1 MTVRRRRLRPR
12 WVLGAAV
19 ALSLLPLRSWGDE
32 LSGSFT
38 LSYAGGEQDV
48 AGQPMGGT
56 EIRGL
61 VGHGGRLFAA
71 NGYWKETGPAP
82 GAQILLLDRP
92 DGAWRVDHTFGD
104 WLRGGR
110 RRHLAISTLN
120 EITFRSDASGVA
132 LAAPVAMLLASTW
145 DLTGTRTIFTRDD
158 ATGAWSG
165 TVIAT
170 DTPSGDFLPQIR
182 SFGFHRDRRSGA
194 DLAFAGD
201 TRGIFA
207 GAYDPGV
214 TGRIRWASSPELAV
228 GGIDIAAFP
237 GLSGRLRI
245 SSFAEAS
252 GRLYAAIGQQVW
264 VREDGATPR
273 WRLLYTDPAPHYSQ
287 TGLRG
292 LTTLREPGRDDVLL
306 AAIEGNDSRIV
317 RIDPV
322 TGAEST
328 DLDLAQ
334 FLDAAW
340 ETRVSYVVAAYNDMT
355 RIGADLVIGL
365 EAFIPP
371 AAPRPPGHTVLP
383 VINGLEG
390 GAWFLVRHPN
400 GRYDLHQVVVRLPG
414 IGQNLVSARSI
425 AASPFPNEAGVIY
438 FGGYDAND
446 TPAHDTG
453 WIVRGV
459 IDRAR

>member
-1 MTVRRRRLRPR
+1 MTVRRRRR
-12 WVLGAAV
+12 WLIGAAV
-19 ALSLLPLRSWGDE
+19 ALSVLSERSWSDAP
-32 LSGSFT
+32 SASFT
-38 LSYAGGEQDV
+38 PSYIPGTQD
-48 AGQPMGGT
+48 ASGQPMGGT
-56 EIRGL
+56 EIRAL
-61 VGHGGRLFAA
+61 VAHGGRLFA
-71 NGYWKETGPAP
+71 GDGDWKETGSPP
-82 GAQILLLDRP
+82 GAQILVLDRP

-110 RRHLAISTLN
+110 RRHLAISVLDDV
-120 EITFRSDASGVA
+120 TFRTDTRGVA
-132 LAAPVAMLLASTW
+132 LPAPVAMLIASTW

-165 TVIAT
+165 TVIAI
-170 DTPSGDFLPQIR
+170 DKPSPGFLPQIR
-182 SFGFHRDRRSGA
+182 SFGFQRDRQTGI

-207 GAYDPGV
+207 GAYDPAV
-214 TGRIRWASSPELAV
+214 TGRIRWTGSPELAI
-228 GGIDIAAFP
+228 GSIDTAGFP

-252 GRLYAAIGQQVW
+252 GRLCAAIGQQVW
-264 VREDGATPR
+264 VREDGPTPQ
-273 WRLLYTDPAPHYSQ
+273 WRPLYTNPNPHYSQ

-292 LTTLREPGRDDVLL
+292 LTTLRTPGRDDVLL
-306 AAIEGNDSRIV
+306 AAIEGNHSRIV

-328 DLDLAQ
+328 DLDLAG
-334 FLDAAW
+334 FLDTAW
-340 ETRVSYVVAAYNDMT
+340 GTGVSYVIGAYNDMA
-355 RIGADLVIGL
+355 RVGADLVIGL

-400 GRYDLHQVVVRLPG
+400 GRYDLHQVLVRLPG
-414 IGQNLVSARSI
+414 IGQNLVAARSI
-425 AASPFPNEAGVIY
+425 VASPFPNDAGAIY
-438 FGGYDAND
+438 LGGYDAND
-446 TPAHDTG
+446 TPAHNTG
-453 WIVRGV
+453 WIVRGA
-459 IDRAR
+459 INPSK